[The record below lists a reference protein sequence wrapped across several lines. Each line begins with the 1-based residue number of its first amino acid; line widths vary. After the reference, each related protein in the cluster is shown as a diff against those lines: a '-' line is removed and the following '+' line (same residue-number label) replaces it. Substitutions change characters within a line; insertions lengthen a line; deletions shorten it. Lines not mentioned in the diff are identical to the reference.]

1 MITNLRDNLDY
12 YLPNPKCEL
21 VYNKDHELLISV
33 MLSAQTTD
41 KRVNE
46 VTKELYK
53 YNLNEIASLDVKII
67 EDIIKPLGSYHKKA
81 LYIKEISN
89 ILLTKYNGIVP
100 NNRKELELMPGVGRK
115 TANVVLSELFDIPT
129 MAVDTHVERV
139 SKRLGLANKN
149 DNVLKIEKKLSK
161 IFDKTTS
168 PNFTGASTSNFFN
181 SSIHLNI
188 NPLGISPLVFTG
200 STESSALLTLIVV
213 VTTLTGLVTSFNP

>member
-12 YLPNPKCEL
+12 YIPNPKCEL
-21 VYNKDHELLISV
+21 DYNKDYELLISV

-115 TANVVLSELFDIPT
+115 TTNVVLSELFDIPT

-139 SKRLGLANKN
+139 CKRLNLVSKDA
-149 DNVLKIEKKLSK
+149 NVLEVEQELYNIIPKDRLNKTHHQLVLFGRYYCKSIKPKCDTCKLKEICKKEKS
-161 IFDKTTS
+161 
-168 PNFTGASTSNFFN
+168 
-181 SSIHLNI
+181 
-188 NPLGISPLVFTG
+188 
-200 STESSALLTLIVV
+200 
-213 VTTLTGLVTSFNP
+213 